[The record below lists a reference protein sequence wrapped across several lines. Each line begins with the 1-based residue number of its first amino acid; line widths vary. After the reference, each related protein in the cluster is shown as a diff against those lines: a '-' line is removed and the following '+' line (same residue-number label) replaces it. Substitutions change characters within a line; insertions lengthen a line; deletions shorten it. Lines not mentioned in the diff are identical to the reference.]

1 MVVPGKLNA
10 MKLTQHRVQCCA
22 IAILLTLSP
31 FLCAESIYPST
42 SVAWVLPGFAEK
54 PTDPSTKVKYP
65 TIQSVEA
72 WEDDHADLVFGSDRK
87 IGHPQKTIGYMYP
100 QQLNFDP
107 SFLEYCLKDQAE
119 KAGWDYED
127 LFLHFSEDTV
137 IKHNAPDAGS
147 RTSFASQPLVVGMV
161 PFKEST
167 GHSNKHYRDVVTNA
181 WGQGEAKPIYVM
193 SFEKFD
199 RLILDSVG
207 SLILQRFK
215 VELALSQKGEFVGWQ
230 SVPDLTHSL
239 IRSNQLKL
247 SWSEPYEWHRT
258 ALNNSDTGERLSFQ
272 NDDLTSGERL
282 YVVRL
287 VPVNDSDAFKQIT
300 SVTFDPWITQ
310 LNQPELA
317 IKIPGWDPVNDR
329 NNDGVIDQSEWVN
342 RTNLKASAR
351 RYYESRA
358 IPATWMSNP
367 VSAWQRTHLESVEN
381 RERLAS
387 CLDQHWQ
394 SLGWVGAYNDDVN
407 ILLDKRAFHLV
418 SGGKLLEYLDKNI
431 SDPAV
436 QANYA
441 QSLSKLHELLKG
453 LPGGREVAANV
464 GDLNTVTT
472 ENLHLEPVSTILR
485 EFVAYPGMGLA
496 DYSGLL
502 RKWDVFNSAVD
513 GIHSVVMVHHSAG
526 KAQLIKNTQEN
537 WVQDK
542 QTNLALYYLF
552 NLPGKTSYTPWNA
565 SWTYGSMNTWANPGS
580 YWKAGVPKNM
590 AYLPVDMLRV
600 DIGRPADRLGTDDF
614 PVTWIMNAH
623 DGVRSYLPIGRSVD
637 KRLTADLLKEGSVP
651 ILPSAWFYLWQSDE
665 MNAGIPMEAVIARH
679 YSGGLVL
686 YRTQFAGGDPEF
698 YAAKRREVTLPG
710 LYQRV
715 YLNGELSSVI
725 SSIELGG
732 YEGVV
737 LRKVE

>member
-1 MVVPGKLNA
+1 
-10 MKLTQHRVQCCA
+10 MKLPLRRAQYCA
-22 IAILLTLSP
+22 TGILLTLSP
-31 FLCAESIYPST
+31 FLCAENIFPST

-54 PTDPSTKVKYP
+54 PTDPDTAVMYP
-65 TIQSVEA
+65 SIQSVEA
-72 WEDDHADLVFGSDRK
+72 WEDDHADLVFGSGRK
-87 IGHPQKTIGYMYP
+87 IGHPQKIVGYMYP

-107 SFLEYCLKDQAE
+107 SFLEYCLKGHADKE
-119 KAGWDYED
+119 GWDYEG
-127 LFLHFSEDTV
+127 LFLHFAEDTV

-147 RTSFASQPLVVGMV
+147 RTSLAAQPLVVGMV

-167 GHSNKHYRDVVTNA
+167 GHSNKHYGDVVANA

-199 RLILDSVG
+199 RLILGATG
-207 SLILQRFK
+207 SLISQRFK

-272 NDDLTSGERL
+272 NDDLASGERL
-282 YVVRL
+282 YAVRL
-287 VPVNDSDAFKQIT
+287 VPVNESDAFKQIT
-300 SVTFDPWITQ
+300 SVTFEPWITQ
-310 LNQPELA
+310 LNQPALA
-317 IKIPGWDPVNDR
+317 IKVPGWDPINDR
-329 NNDGVIDQSEWVN
+329 NSDGVIDQNEWVN
-342 RTNLKASAR
+342 RRNLKASAR

-367 VSAWQRTHLESVEN
+367 VSAWQRTYLESVEN

-407 ILLDKRAFHLV
+407 ILLDKRAFDLV
-418 SGGKLLEYLDKNI
+418 SGGSLLEYSGKNI
-431 SDPAV
+431 SDTGV
-436 QANYA
+436 QADYA
-441 QSLSKLHELLKG
+441 NALSQLHGLLRD

-464 GDLNTVTT
+464 GDLNTLTT
-472 ENLHLEPVSTILR
+472 NNLHLDELTSILR
-485 EFVAYPGMGLA
+485 EFVAFPGIGLA
-496 DYSGLL
+496 DYAGLL
-502 RKWDVFNSAVD
+502 RRWDLFHSAKED
-513 GIHSVVMVHHSAG
+513 IHSVVMVHHSSG
-526 KAQLIKNTQEN
+526 KGQLIKNNEAH
-537 WVQDK
+537 WDEDK

-590 AYLPVDMLRV
+590 AYLPVDMLKV
-600 DIGRPADRLGTDDF
+600 NIGQPVSELKASDIPI
-614 PVTWIMNAH
+614 TWIINAH
-623 DGVRSYLPIGRSVD
+623 DGKHSYLPIGKSDSDEV
-637 KRLTADLLKEGSVP
+637 KSTIFKNTTEKLF
-651 ILPSAWFYLWQSDE
+651 PSGWFYLWQSSE
-665 MNAGIPMEAVIARH
+665 KNSGVPVEAIVARR
-679 YSGGLVL
+679 YTKGLIL
-686 YRTQFAGGDPEF
+686 YRTKFSGGDVSF
-698 YAAKRREVTLPG
+698 YSASDRDVILPDQ
-710 LYQRV
+710 YQRIMS
-715 YLNGELSSVI
+715 NGQLSEPLTKIEI
-725 SSIELGG
+725 SG

-737 LRKVE
+737 LKRVE